1 MKRMI
6 KWIFPLLLTA
16 LLIGS
21 AVWYMFV
28 YDPTTVQEFLTS
40 QARYSAQQG
49 KFDTAAWLY
58 KQSYK
63 LSGQDQNIA
72 IELAEIYKSVGNYTK
87 AESTLTK
94 AVADG
99 GDTELY
105 IALCKTYV
113 EQDKLLDAVNMLDNV
128 SDPAVKASL
137 DSLRPLTPICDYTP
151 GFYTQYISLTFQPGE
166 NTLYVTTDGAYPTTA
181 REAYSEPV
189 ALSSGETKVYALA
202 VAENGLVSPLS
213 VLTYTVGGVIEP
225 ITLEDEVI
233 EANVREMLMFGENTQ
248 IHSDDLWTITE
259 FTVPQEAVVLEDL
272 RHFTYLKK
280 LTISGH
286 DLESL
291 SFLSPMTQL
300 EELVITEC
308 TMPDEL
314 DLIAALPGLKR
325 LTLENCSLSTIAKL
339 DKAIGLTQLDLS
351 SNAIGDISVLSN
363 MSQLTVLDLS
373 HNAVTDLTAINSLS
387 HLAEL
392 DVSYN
397 SISSIAPAGLCL
409 ELKKL
414 DLSHNSVSDLSPLST
429 LTGLTHF
436 YAGNNNL
443 TDVNVLAG
451 CVGLRELNVS
461 NNHLVDISPLYVLT
475 MLEKFDFSYND
486 VEVLP
491 AFPTNCALVEIN
503 GEHNFMTDI
512 SALGGMPNLTHVYMD
527 YNNLTDISFLANCP
541 NLVQVNV
548 YGTDVSNV
556 DALLAHSI
564 IVNFDPTT

>member
-1 MKRMI
+1 MKRLI
-6 KWIFPLLLTA
+6 KWLFPLLLTG

-21 AVWYMFV
+21 AVWYMFE
-28 YDPTTVQEFLTS
+28 YDPSTVQEFLTG
-40 QARYSAQQG
+40 QARTCARQG

-58 KQSYK
+58 QQSYN

-137 DSLRPLTPICDYTP
+137 DSLRPLTPISDYTP
-151 GFYTQYISLTFQPGE
+151 GFYSQYISLTFQPGE
-166 NTLYVTTDGAYPTTA
+166 NTLYVTTDGAYPSTD
-181 REAYSEPV
+181 REAYSESVP
-189 ALSSGETKVYALA
+189 LSSGETKVYALA
-202 VAENGLVSPLS
+202 VGENGLVSPLS
-213 VLTYTVGGVIEP
+213 ILSYTIGGVIEP
-225 ITLEDEVI
+225 ITLEDDVI
-233 EANVREMLMFGENTQ
+233 EAGIRELLMFGENTQ
-248 IHSDDLWTITE
+248 IHSNDLWTVTE
-259 FTVPQEAVVLEDL
+259 FTVPQEAATLEDL

-280 LTISGH
+280 LTISDH
-286 DLESL
+286 DLDSL

-300 EELVITEC
+300 EELVITDC
-308 TMPDEL
+308 TLPDEL
-314 DLIAALPGLKR
+314 DVIAALPGLKR
-325 LTLENCSLSTIAKL
+325 LTMENCSLSTIARL
-339 DKAIGLTQLDLS
+339 EQAIGLTHLDLS

-363 MSQLTVLDLS
+363 MPQLTVLDLS
-373 HNAVTDLTAINSLS
+373 HNALTDLNPVSGLS
-387 HLAEL
+387 QLTEL

-397 SISSIAPAGLCL
+397 SISSIAPAAMCL
-409 ELKKL
+409 ELRKL
-414 DLSHNSVSDLSPLST
+414 DLSHNSVSDLAPLST
-429 LTGLTHF
+429 LTNLTHF
-436 YAGNNNL
+436 YGANNTL

-451 CVGLRELNVS
+451 CPLLRELNVS
-461 NNHLVDISPLYVLT
+461 NNHLVDISSLYVLSA
-475 MLEKFDFSYND
+475 LEKFDFSYND

-503 GEHNFMTDI
+503 GDHNFMTDI
-512 SALGGMPNLTHVYMD
+512 SALGGMPHLTHVYMD

-548 YGTDVSNV
+548 YGTDVNQV
-556 DALLAHSI
+556 DELLAHSI